1 MLLVVEF
8 IPSPLDGEGNGR
20 DENSWEQ
27 IGMLSSLAGTRY
39 SGIARRKHRGLSRV
53 LQFSVMLCRFPEG
66 RIKVE
71 SPPNPTHY
79 SAAWLTLVGTSKG
92 GL

>member
-8 IPSPLDGEGNGR
+8 IPSPLYGEGNGK

-39 SGIARRKHRGLSRV
+39 SGI
-53 LQFSVMLCRFPEG
+53 Q
-66 RIKVE
+66 
-71 SPPNPTHY
+71 
-79 SAAWLTLVGTSKG
+79 LVGSTEGSLMFSNSVSCFTAFPRIG
-92 GL
+92 SRLNPPQIPLTIALPG